1 MLAASIAAARAGVAH
16 EAIAAAVRTFRAV
29 EHRLEFVR
37 SLSGVDFYN
46 DSKATSVDATLKA
59 ARRISRR
66 PLGDSRRQGQGPGIH
81 RAARA
86 ARRQGAC
93 RPADR
98 RRRRQD
104 RRSACRAPS
113 RWSHAKTIDAAVAHA
128 YAHAAPGD
136 TVLLA
141 PACASFD
148 QFQSYEHRGEVL
160 QRDCEPAGGERLNM
174 AQRLKTDWILFFTV
188 LAMVFAGVLIVYS
201 ASSIMAQMDPRYHSA
216 WYFVQ
221 RQAAWAVIA
230 LIIMMAL
237 KSTHYRKLQNPAVA
251 LSAISVSLFL
261 LVAVYFFDPDNHR
274 WLRVGGPV
282 GVQPSEL
289 AKPALVVFL
298 AFFVTWR
305 ARAINNPRYTLVPA
319 AMAVGLVILAVVVAD
334 LGTAIVLGAA
344 AALVFFV
351 AGLEKRYCAIV
362 GALAMIGLVFFVFA
376 KPYRLARVVHVLR
389 SAVQDHREVR

>member
-1 MLAASIAAARAGVAH
+1 
-16 EAIAAAVRTFRAV
+16 
-29 EHRLEFVR
+29 
-37 SLSGVDFYN
+37 
-46 DSKATSVDATLKA
+46 
-59 ARRISRR
+59 
-66 PLGDSRRQGQGPGIH
+66 
-81 RAARA
+81 
-86 ARRQGAC
+86 
-93 RPADR
+93 
-98 RRRRQD
+98 
-104 RRSACRAPS
+104 
-113 RWSHAKTIDAAVAHA
+113 
-128 YAHAAPGD
+128 
-136 TVLLA
+136 
-141 PACASFD
+141 
-148 QFQSYEHRGEVL
+148 
-160 QRDCEPAGGERLNM
+160 M

-201 ASSIMAQMDPRYHSA
+201 ASAIMAQMGPNHSA
-216 WYFVQ
+216 WYYVQ

-261 LVAVYFFDPDNHR
+261 LVAVYFLDPNNHR

-362 GALAMIGLVFFVFA
+362 GALAMLGLVFFVFS
-376 KPYRLARVVHVLR
+376 KTYRLARVVMFFDPQFKIIEKFDRKGTIKTRLQESLVTRDTNYQLEQSKIAVGAGGPTGLGFMDGRQKLLYLPEAHKDFIYAVAGEELGIIGSVGLLLGFSIIFWRGIRATVRISDDFGRYLALGLTVVVVVQGFMHMSVVLGMMPTKGIPLPMI
-389 SAVQDHREVR
+389 SYGGSSLVSTLASLGMLMNVSEHAG

>member
-1 MLAASIAAARAGVAH
+1 
-16 EAIAAAVRTFRAV
+16 
-29 EHRLEFVR
+29 
-37 SLSGVDFYN
+37 
-46 DSKATSVDATLKA
+46 
-59 ARRISRR
+59 
-66 PLGDSRRQGQGPGIH
+66 
-81 RAARA
+81 
-86 ARRQGAC
+86 
-93 RPADR
+93 
-98 RRRRQD
+98 
-104 RRSACRAPS
+104 
-113 RWSHAKTIDAAVAHA
+113 
-128 YAHAAPGD
+128 
-136 TVLLA
+136 
-141 PACASFD
+141 
-148 QFQSYEHRGEVL
+148 
-160 QRDCEPAGGERLNM
+160 M

-201 ASSIMAQMDPRYHSA
+201 ASAIMAQMGPNHSA
-216 WYFVQ
+216 WFYVQ

-237 KSTHYRKLQNPAVA
+237 KSTHYRKLQTPAVA

-261 LVAVYFFDPDNHR
+261 LIAVYFLDPNNHR

-362 GALAMIGLVFFVFA
+362 GALAMIGLVFFVFS
-376 KPYRLARVVHVLR
+376 KTYRLARVVMFFDPQFKIIEKFDKKGTIKTRLQESLVTRDTNYQLEQSKIAVGAGGPTGLGFMDGRQKLLYLPEAHKDFIYAVAGEELGMIGSVGLLLGFSIIFWRGIRATVRINDDFGRYLALGLTVVVVVQGFMHMSVVLGMMPTKGIPLPMI
-389 SAVQDHREVR
+389 SYGGSSLVSTLASLGMLMNVSEHAG

>member
-1 MLAASIAAARAGVAH
+1 
-16 EAIAAAVRTFRAV
+16 
-29 EHRLEFVR
+29 
-37 SLSGVDFYN
+37 
-46 DSKATSVDATLKA
+46 
-59 ARRISRR
+59 
-66 PLGDSRRQGQGPGIH
+66 
-81 RAARA
+81 
-86 ARRQGAC
+86 
-93 RPADR
+93 
-98 RRRRQD
+98 
-104 RRSACRAPS
+104 
-113 RWSHAKTIDAAVAHA
+113 
-128 YAHAAPGD
+128 
-136 TVLLA
+136 
-141 PACASFD
+141 
-148 QFQSYEHRGEVL
+148 
-160 QRDCEPAGGERLNM
+160 M

-201 ASSIMAQMDPRYHSA
+201 ASAIMAQMGPNHSA
-216 WYFVQ
+216 WYYVQ

-261 LVAVYFFDPDNHR
+261 LVAVYFLDPANHR
-274 WLRVGGPV
+274 WLRLGGPV

-289 AKPALVVFL
+289 AKPALVIFL

-362 GALAMIGLVFFVFA
+362 GALAMIGLVFFVFS
-376 KPYRLARVVHVLR
+376 KTYRLARVVMFFDPQFKIIEKFDRKGTIKTRLQESLVTRDTNYQLEQSKIAVGAGGPLGLGFMGGRQKLLYLPEAHKDFIYAVAGEELGMIGSVGLLLGFSIIFWRGIRATLRINDDFGRFLALGLTVVVVVQGFMHMSVVLGMMPTKGIPLPMI
-389 SAVQDHREVR
+389 SYGGSSLVSTLASLGMLMNVSEHAG

>member
-1 MLAASIAAARAGVAH
+1 
-16 EAIAAAVRTFRAV
+16 
-29 EHRLEFVR
+29 
-37 SLSGVDFYN
+37 
-46 DSKATSVDATLKA
+46 
-59 ARRISRR
+59 
-66 PLGDSRRQGQGPGIH
+66 
-81 RAARA
+81 
-86 ARRQGAC
+86 
-93 RPADR
+93 
-98 RRRRQD
+98 
-104 RRSACRAPS
+104 
-113 RWSHAKTIDAAVAHA
+113 
-128 YAHAAPGD
+128 
-136 TVLLA
+136 
-141 PACASFD
+141 
-148 QFQSYEHRGEVL
+148 
-160 QRDCEPAGGERLNM
+160 M

-201 ASSIMAQMDPRYHSA
+201 ASAIMAQMGPNHSA
-216 WYFVQ
+216 WYYVQ

-261 LVAVYFFDPDNHR
+261 LVAVYFLDPNNHR

-362 GALAMIGLVFFVFA
+362 GALAMIGLIFFVFS
-376 KPYRLARVVHVLR
+376 KTYRLARVVMFFDPQFKIIEKFDKKGTIKTRLQESLVTRDTNYQLEQSKIAVGAGGPTGLGFMDGRQKLLYLPEAHKDFIYAVAGEELGMIGSVGLLLGFSIIFWRGIRATVRINDDFGRYLALGLTVVVVVQGFMHMSVVLGMMPTKGIPLPMI
-389 SAVQDHREVR
+389 SYGGSSLVSTLASLGMLMNVSEHAG